1 MICSRP
7 HSYRVLDLSVLS
19 YDPLEEE
26 TEAEGGEVIC
36 PRAPYLVRIGPVMQI
51 QALSGTKTML
61 LITSLS

>member
-1 MICSRP
+1 M
-7 HSYRVLDLSVLS
+7 LDLSKPSNDL
-19 YDPLEEE
+19 LEEE

-36 PRAPYLVRIGPVMQI
+36 SRALYLVRFGPVMQT